1 MKKLALILA
10 LILIPCSAF
19 GLEMLND
26 NAMDQVTGQSGVA
39 IAFDDVQ
46 LFIDIERLA
55 WVDCDGFEMG
65 GPGMPS
71 GSCAGSGA
79 MVSLNNFQIDVLN
92 VNAIVAVS
100 ADSDGPN
107 PDLISTT
114 CGSIPLFYNYNSSA
128 ALGGCISW
136 TTGHT
141 EGLDNLTNTF
151 RAQALTIDVTDDLPA
166 LSQGINWNAGAASA
180 GNPIKVAGVFIGL
193 PTVEIHI
200 QEMFLDITINDLNVD
215 TFVTNGGNGS
225 SDNSFGQILME
236 GITFSVLSGWMEIAP
251 H

>member
-10 LILIPCSAF
+10 LMLVPCTAF

-46 LFIDIERLA
+46 MFLNIERLA

-65 GPGMPS
+65 TAGMPM
-71 GSCAGSGA
+71 GTCAGSGA
-79 MVSLNNFQIDVLN
+79 MVSLNNFQIDVIN

-100 ADSDGPN
+100 GVTTN
-107 PDLISTT
+107 PWLISTS
-114 CGSIPLFYNYNSSA
+114 CGNIPLFYAYQSTA
-128 ALGGCISW
+128 RLDTCITW

-141 EGLDNLTNTF
+141 EGLDNLTGPF
-151 RAQALTIDVTDDLPA
+151 RAQALTIDVTDKLPA
-166 LSQGINWNAGAASA
+166 LTQGICWNASNA
-180 GNPIKVAGVFIGL
+180 NVKVAGVFIGL

-200 QEMFLDITINDLNVD
+200 QELNLDITIDDLNVE
-215 TFVTNGGNGS
+215 TWVANAGNGGTLG
-225 SDNSFGQILME
+225 DNSFGQIIME
-236 GITFSVLSGWMEIAP
+236 DITFSILSGWMEIAP